1 LGAKERDEVDRLL
14 FEDVARTVDAERIVV
29 VDESSTHQDMMP
41 AYARAPRGERAMDSA
56 RRNYGSNV
64 SLIAGLRLDGL
75 QAPFVIEGSVN
86 TAVFEAYIEHVLV
99 PALRPSDIVLMD
111 NLRCHKTDKVRS
123 LIEAVGAHLL
133 FLPAYSPDFSPIEHA
148 FSKLKALLRRL
159 KSQTFEALIDAIA
172 QALDTISSTDALG
185 YFTDCGFINIR

>member
-1 LGAKERDEVDRLL
+1 VVDRLL

-159 KSQTFEALIDAIA
+159 KAQTFEALIDAIA
-172 QALDTISSTDALG
+172 QALVTISSTDALG